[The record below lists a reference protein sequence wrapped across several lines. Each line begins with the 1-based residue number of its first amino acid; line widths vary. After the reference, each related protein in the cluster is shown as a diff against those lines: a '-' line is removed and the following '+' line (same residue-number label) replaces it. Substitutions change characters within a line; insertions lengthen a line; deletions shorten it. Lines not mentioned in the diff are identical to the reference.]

1 MRRVSRLV
9 LCVSMP
15 CALAA
20 GSGCDDGGSSARDST
35 SRTTRAGPDAPLSV
49 GCSAAITNR
58 VDPRWRRR
66 SVVAGRVGLYGDASD
81 ARKAYPWGR
90 SAFWTKIPVIVAGH
104 RPATVRIR
112 PRDRHR
118 IGLTYGPR
126 PSTPA
131 SSRNGARGLAA
142 APREVRF
149 LPCRDRATTAWPGGL
164 ALADRRGVTLQ
175 VRLAGQ
181 PWRSLSIPVRG

>member
-1 MRRVSRLV
+1 VV
-9 LCVSMP
+9 LCVSVT

-20 GSGCDDGGSSARDST
+20 GSGCDDAGSTARDST
-35 SRTTRAGPDAPLSV
+35 FRTARTGPDAPLSV
-49 GCSAAITNR
+49 GCSAAITSR
-58 VDPRWRRR
+58 VDPRWRMR
-66 SVVAGRVGLYGDASD
+66 SVVAGRVGLYGTRDI
-81 ARKAYPWGR
+81 RKAHPWGR

-112 PRDRHR
+112 ARDRHR

-149 LPCRDRATTAWPGGL
+149 LPCRDRVTTAWPGGL

>member
-9 LCVSMP
+9 LCVSVP

-20 GSGCDDGGSSARDST
+20 ASGCDDGGSGARDST
-35 SRTTRAGPDAPLSV
+35 SRSARAGPDTPVSV

-58 VDPRWRRR
+58 VDPRWRTR
-66 SVVAGRVGLYGDASD
+66 SVVAGRIGLYGDARD
-81 ARKAYPWGR
+81 IRKAAPWGHA
-90 SAFWTKIPVIVAGH
+90 AFWTKIPVIVAGH
-104 RPATVRIR
+104 RAATLKIPV
-112 PRDRHR
+112 RDRHR

-126 PSTPA
+126 PSTPG
-131 SSRNGARGLAA
+131 SSGNGARGLAA
-142 APREVRF
+142 APRHVRF

-164 ALADRRGVTLQ
+164 ALADRRGVTLR

>member
-1 MRRVSRLV
+1 MRRLARLV
-9 LCVSMP
+9 LCVSVP

-20 GSGCDDGGSSARDST
+20 GSGCDDGGSKARDST
-35 SRTTRAGPDAPLSV
+35 SRTARAGPDAPLRV
-49 GCSAAITNR
+49 DCSAAITNR
-58 VDPRWRRR
+58 VDPRWRTR
-66 SVVAGRVGLYGDASD
+66 SVVRGRVGLYGDATNI
-81 ARKAYPWGR
+81 RKAHPWGR

-104 RPATVRIR
+104 RPVTVRI
-112 PRDRHR
+112 PAPDRHR

-131 SSRNGARGLAA
+131 SSSNGDRGLAA

-164 ALADRRGVTLQ
+164 ALADRRGVALQ

-181 PWRSLSIPVRG
+181 PWRLLSIPVRG

>member
-1 MRRVSRLV
+1 MRRKSRLV
-9 LCVSMP
+9 LCLSVP
-15 CALAA
+15 CAVAA
-20 GSGCDDGGSSARDST
+20 GSGCDEGESDPTARSRPDSSV
-35 SRTTRAGPDAPLSV
+35 SV

-58 VDPRWRRR
+58 VAPRWRAK
-66 SVVAGRVGLYGDASD
+66 SVVRGRVGVYGGGTDIRTAD
-81 ARKAYPWGR
+81 RWGR

-104 RPATVRIR
+104 RPVTVRISA
-112 PRDRHR
+112 RDRDR
-118 IGLTYGPR
+118 VGLTYGPG

-131 SSRNGARGLAA
+131 SSRDGARGLAA
-142 APREVRF
+142 APREMRF
-149 LPCRDRATTAWPGGL
+149 VPCQDRATTAWPGGL